1 MQRNVVP
8 SEVIA
13 LSTMRKRLGLVG
25 LLFLTALIFAT
36 ACGSSAQTTESGNG
50 ASTDAAPDFA
60 LTLFGTETRQAGE
73 TLRLSDLAGKPVV
86 LNFWFPSCP
95 PCVAEMP
102 EFERVYQNHKADGVE
117 FVGVQLVGIDTAE
130 DGQNFVN
137 EVGVTYALGPDED
150 DIITK
155 YQVNGFPMTVFI
167 DQEQNIVRKWQGIL
181 DEEKLEEI
189 LAEIVH

>member
-1 MQRNVVP
+1 MQRNVMP
-8 SEVIA
+8 SEVKA
-13 LSTMRKRLGLVG
+13 LSKVRKRLGPVG
-25 LLFLTALIFAT
+25 LLCLAVLIFAT
-36 ACGSSAQTTESGNG
+36 ACGPSAQTVEPGNG
-50 ASTDAAPDFA
+50 ASAEAAPDFA

-102 EFERVYQNHKADGVE
+102 EFERVYQSHKADGVE

-150 DIITK
+150 DIIMK

>member
-1 MQRNVVP
+1 MQRIVAPLKYVP
-8 SEVIA
+8 LSA
-13 LSTMRKRLGLVG
+13 LRSRLGQLG
-25 LLFLTALIFAT
+25 LLCLPLLLIAA
-36 ACGSSAQTTESGNG
+36 ACGSESAPS
-50 ASTDAAPDFA
+50 DPAPDFT
-60 LTLFGTETRQAGE
+60 LTLYGTETRQAGE
-73 TLRLSDLAGKPVV
+73 TLRLSDLKGKPVV

-102 EFERVYQNHKADGVE
+102 EFERVFQNHKSYNVE

-155 YQVNGFPMTVFI
+155 YKVNGFPMTVFI
-167 DQEQNIVRKWQGIL
+167 DKEQNVVRRWQGVL
-181 DEEKLEEI
+181 NEEKMEEI
-189 LAEIVH
+189 LSEILH

>member
-1 MQRNVVP
+1 MQRNVMP

-13 LSTMRKRLGLVG
+13 LSTARKWLGLVA
-25 LLFLTALIFAT
+25 LLCLTALIFAT
-36 ACGSSAQTTESGNG
+36 ACGSSAQTTESDNG
-50 ASTDAAPDFA
+50 ASTDSAPDFA

>member
-1 MQRNVVP
+1 MHSFVELLKGLTPNIFRSKQ
-8 SEVIA
+8 A
-13 LSTMRKRLGLVG
+13 LVLSLSFAILLG
-25 LLFLTALIFAT
+25 AA
-36 ACGSSAQTTESGNG
+36 ACSQQSGPV
-50 ASTDAAPDFA
+50 DPAPDFE
-60 LTLFGTETRQAGE
+60 LTLYGTETRQAGE
-73 TLRLSDLAGKPVV
+73 TLRLSDLKGKPIV

-102 EFERVYQNHKADGVE
+102 EFERVFQNHRSYDVE

-155 YQVNGFPMTVFI
+155 YKVNGFPMTVFI
-167 DQEQNIVRKWQGIL
+167 DKDQNIVRRWQGVL
-181 DEEKLEEI
+181 NEEKMEEI
-189 LAEIVH
+189 LTEILH

>member
-1 MQRNVVP
+1 
-8 SEVIA
+8 
-13 LSTMRKRLGLVG
+13 
-25 LLFLTALIFAT
+25 
-36 ACGSSAQTTESGNG
+36 
-50 ASTDAAPDFA
+50 
-60 LTLFGTETRQAGE
+60 
-73 TLRLSDLAGKPVV
+73 
-86 LNFWFPSCP
+86 
-95 PCVAEMP
+95 MP
-102 EFERVYQNHKADGVE
+102 EFERVYQSHKADGVE

-150 DIITK
+150 DIIMK

-167 DQEQNIVRKWQGIL
+167 DQEQNIVRKCQGIL